1 MATLQ
6 KLINQS
12 NDAPPDI
19 SATNYLD
26 TDATIGLVAKKNEQI
41 DDRIK
46 DYESTLQ
53 QKTNIFNAAHSQ
65 GMKNIQSVINFLPTA
80 KNIYQNQQVYRDN
93 ENLVGDLLKA
103 SDEARQDDA
112 TDIVAEEIDK
122 EYNTEIQ
129 GAVGELEANGGP
141 KFAKNVALLS
151 TLNSDG
157 LNTRNT
163 LQRIGQLTPAL
174 YAQMKLNLRLPDGR
188 GFGDLVNPD
197 DFMQWERHAAGLILT
212 DIMDRHPEITRRE
225 IIKHWLPNYKTAQ
238 KNLIRQ
244 WSDTQNRIATDA
256 YTKGQQM
263 IRWDAT
269 KNKETVVEEFFGQN
283 GFLKQ
288 RAAYFEAKV
297 PGKGLHFSRIELVND
312 LIEGAKEGH
321 VQNLDTLLG
330 TDIEWNDGSKMS
342 FEKKFPVDAL
352 KIRTARLEGETR
364 EADALEDFNKAQQ
377 DQWMFKRID
386 EYEGARTG
394 EWANKLLTDFATE
407 FKTTTFPERL
417 KKIYTDGWEDEFEK
431 VKRLQHIKSIGG
443 IVTPLDIATIE
454 NPALKEA
461 AAKLVNES
469 MVGGVPSGINKQSEA
484 LITSYVRE
492 HTQETDLTS
501 GRTSKFLAIE
511 FQAHKAFRAK
521 FAELKNQG
529 QSDEQAQ
536 LGAQEYVKEQIKK
549 DVYSSLPEFKFHEK
563 AAWDLNQA
571 RTALIMDKELLIS
584 PEVLNDE
591 KSYLDKAEAYVRSN
605 YKRGNIPEYYR
616 QLSKLFP
623 DLDPHDFMMT
633 RLVATGRIK
642 DSKNKYDGVENSR
655 DFTDKPTSSKVYRNA
670 LTTNNLE
677 WITENITN
685 PAYKSNGGFDAV
697 TKNGKFVKLEKPLSE
712 HTIGEVINLTDNY
725 DSFGMYNITNYGL
738 LQILNSPDLPFEL
751 DDLFDEDTQK
761 ALVLG
766 RLKQKANMG
775 HGLNGQPGFKRIVNI
790 AKEDQEKFYKIV
802 GELPP
807 MNRLGNLLPGV
818 AKALVEDSLQ

>member
-6 KLINQS
+6 QLINQS

-19 SATNYLD
+19 SSTNWLD
-26 TDATIGLVAKKNEQI
+26 TDATVGLVAKKNEQI
-41 DDRIK
+41 TAGIK
-46 DYESTLQ
+46 DYEDST
-53 QKTNIFNAAHSQ
+53 KRNTDMFNAAHSQ
-65 GMKNIQSVINFLPTA
+65 NMKNIQSVINFLPTA
-80 KNIYQNQQVYRDN
+80 KALYQNQQVYRDN
-93 ENLVGDLLKA
+93 ENYLADLLDA
-103 SDEARQDDA
+103 RDEAKQDDA

-129 GAVGELEANGGP
+129 GAVGELEANNGP

-151 TLNSDG
+151 TLNTDG

-197 DFMQWERHAAGLILT
+197 DFMQWERHAGGLILG
-212 DIMDRHPEITRRE
+212 DILDRHPEITRRE

-244 WSDTQNRIATDA
+244 WTDTQDRIATDA
-256 YTKGQQM
+256 YNKGQQM

-297 PGKGLHFSRIELVND
+297 PGKGLHFSRQELVND
-312 LIEGAKEGH
+312 LVEGAKEGH

-352 KIRTARLEGETR
+352 KIRTADLKGKNR
-364 EADALEDFNKAQQ
+364 EADELEDFNKARQ
-377 DQWMFKRID
+377 DQWMFQRID
-386 EYEGARTG
+386 EYEGPRNG
-394 EWANKLLTDFATE
+394 EWANKILTDFATE
-407 FKTTTFPERL
+407 FKTTNFPERL
-417 KKIYTDGWEDEFEK
+417 KTIWTDGYADEFEK
-431 VKRLQHIKSIGG
+431 VQRLQHIASRGG
-443 IVTPLDIATIE
+443 KVTPLDIATIE
-454 NPALKEA
+454 NPALKKA
-461 AAKLVNES
+461 AAELVNES
-469 MVGGVPSGINKQSEA
+469 MVGGVPSEINKQSEK
-484 LITSYVRE
+484 LISGYVRE
-492 HTQETDLTS
+492 HTYETDLTK
-501 GRTSKFLAIE
+501 GKTPKFQAIE
-511 FQAHKAFRAK
+511 IQAHEAFRAK
-521 FAELKNQG
+521 FAELKGQG
-529 QSDEQAQ
+529 QSDKTAQ
-536 LGAQEYVKEQIKK
+536 WEALKYVQEQIKK
-549 DVYSSLPEFKFHEK
+549 NVYDTLPEFKFHEK
-563 AAWDLNQA
+563 AAWDLSQA

-591 KSYLDKAEAYVRSN
+591 KSYLDQAEAYVRSN
-605 YKRGNIPEYYR
+605 YKRGNVPEYYR

-623 DLDPHDFMMT
+623 DLDPHDFMIT

-642 DSKNKYDGVENSR
+642 DSKNKYDGVENKR

-670 LTTNNLE
+670 LTTNNLD

-685 PAYKSNGGFDAV
+685 PAYESNGGFDAV
-697 TKNGKFVKLEKPLSE
+697 TKDGKFVKLEKPLSE

-725 DSFGMYNITNYGL
+725 DSFGMYNISNYGL
-738 LQILNSPDLPFEL
+738 LQILQSPDLPFDA